1 MAIVAV
7 QQPGQRETQLDA
19 IAKALNIAQSVYG
32 IKTSYEQMQ
41 LMKAREERM
50 ADAETAQEERAKRT
64 FGLQEKEYQ
73 RKEAESNLDA
83 AVIKAGALK
92 PVEFAQR
99 YMEVDPKQ
107 RETLKKMFGGVDPV
121 VKAKVWKYG
130 TKEGEPNFEEKYA
143 IPMETYNLYIKSK
156 FDTQNKNKEG
166 VDWKS
171 QIRLDN
177 SMKQLY
183 KEQELAGI
191 GTIFEALSGLEN
203 SMPGGFEG
211 GEDIGG
217 TGATRDL
224 PQFMLTPEG
233 KNVRAQLE
241 NLTDLILRQRTGA
254 AYGAHEAEKIQKI
267 LGNIRFGSDADLRQ
281 ALMNLKTNMYNYNKR
296 IEASLPDKNAIPE
309 VAAGG
314 GFTSLH
320 PFWST
325 GLGALRQTNQG
336 TSTPTV
342 RYNKGGATPAK
353 PLQQQG
359 QTKFTPDSNRASGLK
374 ILRE

>member
-41 LMKAREERM
+41 LMKAKEER
-50 ADAETAQEERAKRT
+50 AVKSDAAQEERASKT

-73 RKEAESNLDA
+73 RKEDA
-83 AVIKAGALK
+83 SKLEADVVKTGALLPK
-92 PVEFAQR
+92 EFAQNYYEIDKSQIEDISR
-99 YMEVDPKQ
+99 K
-107 RETLKKMFGGVDPV
+107 FGGLVPI
-121 VKAKVWKYG
+121 VKTKVWKYG
-130 TKEGEPNFEEKYA
+130 TKEGDNNYEERIAVPKSSYDQA
-143 IPMETYNLYIKSK
+143 IAAILKSRNDK
-156 FDTQNKNKEG
+156 KEG

-191 GTIFEALSGLEN
+191 GTLFEALSGLEN

-211 GEDIGG
+211 ADDVGG
-217 TGATRDL
+217 VGVTRDL

-233 KNVRAQLE
+233 KSVRAQLE

-314 GFTSLH
+314 GFTSMH

-336 TSTPTV
+336 SATPTV
-342 RYNKGGATPAK
+342 RYGKGGATPAQ
-353 PLQQQG
+353 PLPVKQ
-359 QTKFTPDSNRASGLK
+359 KFTPDSNRASALEM
-374 ILRE
+374 LRE